1 MQEQLARAR
10 RSKWICGGLVLLAA
24 SCWGF
29 GLINA
34 MLVEEDRVAEVGV
47 TDTTLAFF
55 LGNKTFVY
63 SFVSG
68 VASAGVGLLFYRCT
82 APCIVLHPKNHV
94 WDPIKLLRRKTSF
107 RYTYRSLR
115 QVEGQ
120 MCKRSHALIPLA
132 DDFGVYLCD
141 NGSEARKNN
150 YLFMSSETG
159 TIAQALSNKA
169 QLAKHPLQDHL
180 PRTYGHDDVC
190 YPCILKYSEGYLSN
204 GVFKIENAHELRQKT
219 HGMILN
225 EGYIIQE
232 AIVASREYST
242 QFIVDDGKIVFQCGY
257 YDDYANE
264 IFIWPRD
271 KRVARAKYL
280 LDPNGDEFKVF
291 EQFFEGYTGLINCN
305 YKMKDG
311 RLKILEFNPRLSG
324 DIYAFSRADLQ
335 SLILKYV
342 ELCS

>member
-1 MQEQLARAR
+1 MQEQLARTR

-34 MLVEEDRVAEVGV
+34 MLVEEDRVAEAGV

-68 VASAGVGLLFYRCT
+68 VASAGVGLLVYRHT
-82 APCIVLHPKNHV
+82 APFIVLHPKNHV

-107 RYTYRSLR
+107 RYTYRTLL
-115 QVEGQ
+115 QVERQ
-120 MCKRSHALIPLA
+120 KSKRSLALIPLSDA
-132 DDFGVYLCD
+132 FGIYLSD
-141 NGSEARKNN
+141 HGSQARENN
-150 YLFMSSETG
+150 YLFMSCETG
-159 TIAQALSNKA
+159 KIAHALSNKA

-190 YPCILKYSEGYLSN
+190 YPRILKYSEGYLSN
-204 GVFKIENAHELRQKT
+204 GVFKIENEEELQERT
-219 HGMILN
+219 HAMTLN

-271 KRVARAKYL
+271 KRVARSKYL
-280 LDPNGDEFKVF
+280 LDPKGDEFKIF

-305 YKMKDG
+305 YKIRDG
-311 RLKILEFNPRLSG
+311 QLKILEFNPRLSG
-324 DIYAFSRADLQ
+324 DIHAFSRTDLQ